1 MSDGIEAMVI
11 CSTLNQI
18 TNYLM
23 IKKYKP
29 KKIYNI
35 TYKNDDDNKFD
46 NEKWDEYLKKQ
57 LKKDKDFEDFENKD
71 WNEYLKYELE
81 EDKKYFIDIKL
92 SLEETLQIKKIKKE
106 FEILKDKEKEIYWHI
121 TGGQRLIAMVIKDI
135 IKDRKKDKILY
146 VEGNTEKLISYNYEF
161 NPTEE
166 SYNDNSLNFNQ
177 ALSLVGFNLSEKNIK
192 KEESKYKDIREFI
205 EKEIISNDKEYK
217 FYLNLYDFFI
227 DKDMGKDF
235 KINKEILN
243 DIKTKEDKIDFNEDY
258 CTSFKNALI
267 FSNRIKDKVKR
278 KEFIKDIFEKI
289 KEINKELDFECCDS
303 DYKNIMDKSFPFG
316 YIFEKIILYKIFSI
330 IQEEDNKISD
340 IIASMKTLSNDD
352 TVKGIV
358 DEIDIAL
365 LKNTGKIINLEC
377 KSGKMDGDNAKSNKY
392 TTYRL
397 SGVFGMPYLVTPLLE
412 GEENVNEK
420 ENPEKEKFILKKSIE
435 AFNSAKRAELKVINF
450 NKLTEE
456 IIKIIK

>member
-46 NEKWDEYLKKQ
+46 NEKWDEYLKEQ
-57 LKKDKDFEDFENKD
+57 LKKDKDFENFENKD
-71 WNEYLKYELE
+71 WNKVLKYKLE

-92 SLEETLQIKKIKKE
+92 SLKETLQIEKIKKR
-106 FEILKDKEKEIYWHI
+106 FETLKDKEEEIYWHI
-121 TGGQRLIAMVIKDI
+121 TGGQRLIAMVIKNI

-146 VEGNTEKLISYNYEF
+146 VEGNTEKLISYDYEF

-192 KEESKYKDIREFI
+192 KEESKNKDIREFI
-205 EKEIISNDKEYK
+205 EKEIISNKEEYK

-243 DIKTKEDKIDFNEDY
+243 DIKTEKDNINFNEDY

-278 KEFIKDIFEKI
+278 KEFIKEIFEKI

-303 DYKNIMDKSFPFG
+303 RFG
-316 YIFEKIILYKIFSI
+316 YIFEKIILYKIISL

-340 IIASMKTLSNDD
+340 IIASMKALSNDN

-450 NKLTEE
+450 NKLTKE